1 MTILFSSLVSSAKG
15 KLCVRSVA
23 LKMKCEGG
31 RSAGRFSQRRERIL
45 DFSSVRVPRTF
56 RNPFVHLVKSLLEAA
71 VVKSFSSGG
80 GWGHAQIFAQA
91 NKPEAASPQRPTAA
105 AAAGHWPDHTCAW
118 ADGRSC
124 RPGHRQGSGQLLCGS
139 CNLRVTSS
147 LTKYCHRARPQ

>member
-1 MTILFSSLVSSAKG
+1 M
-15 KLCVRSVA
+15 RSVA
-23 LKMKCEGG
+23 LQMKCEGG

-105 AAAGHWPDHTCAW
+105 AAAAATGQTTPAPGLMDVAADLDTGRDQGSSSAVRATCA
-118 ADGRSC
+118 
-124 RPGHRQGSGQLLCGS
+124 
-139 CNLRVTSS
+139 
-147 LTKYCHRARPQ
+147 

>member
-1 MTILFSSLVSSAKG
+1 M
-15 KLCVRSVA
+15 RSVA

-105 AAAGHWPDHTCAW
+105 AAAAATGQTTPAPGLMDVAADLDTGRDQGSSSAVRATCA
-118 ADGRSC
+118 
-124 RPGHRQGSGQLLCGS
+124 
-139 CNLRVTSS
+139 
-147 LTKYCHRARPQ
+147 